1 MVSADNIASR
11 LTCAKPPL
19 TAQFFLEE
27 TRMLRLLH
35 CLILAA
41 ALALPSLAR
50 AEGYLALKPEK
61 LPDLVVGLGETGY
74 GVSQKDY
81 ALVTGKAYRLKLKST
96 GQKECAWAAPELANY
111 IWLRKIEVNNVEIK
125 ASHVYEIEMEREGE
139 AELFFVPIR
148 PGEYAWACKGLEGKG
163 MAGKFVVK

>member
-1 MVSADNIASR
+1 MY
-11 LTCAKPPL
+11 
-19 TAQFFLEE
+19 
-27 TRMLRLLH
+27 RLLP
-35 CLILAA
+35 CLVLAA
-41 ALALPSLAR
+41 VLALPGVAQ

-61 LPDLVVGLGETGY
+61 LPDLVVGLGDTGY

-96 GQKECAWAAPELANY
+96 GQKECAWAAPEFANY
-111 IWLRKIEVNNVEIK
+111 IWLRKVEVNGVEIK

-148 PGEYAWACKGLEGKG
+148 PGEYAWSCKGLEAKG
-163 MAGKFVVK
+163 MAGKLVVK